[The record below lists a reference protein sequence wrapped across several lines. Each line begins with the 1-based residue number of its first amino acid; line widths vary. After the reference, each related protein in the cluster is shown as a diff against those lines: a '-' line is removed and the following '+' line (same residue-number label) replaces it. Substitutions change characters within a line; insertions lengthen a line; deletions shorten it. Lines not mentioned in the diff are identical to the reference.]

1 MSGRLRDR
9 QASEIAEL
17 DQFRHLGLRRRQ
29 PGQIELLGTLPDAEV
44 AQRIGRPVHAVR
56 LKRTRL
62 GIPTARDGRR
72 RENRVGKARA
82 KRRESCPNDYRG
94 PRYTRPIRR

>member
-1 MSGRLRDR
+1 MALFVGMKAILVPYRVKRVWKQEQSR
-9 QASEIAEL
+9 
-17 DQFRHLGLRRRQ
+17 
-29 PGQIELLGTLPDAEV
+29 LLGTLPDAEV
-44 AQRIGRPVHAVR
+44 ARMLGLSVHAVR

-82 KRRESCPNDYRG
+82 KRRESWANDYRG
-94 PRYTRPIRR
+94 PRAVSARRRC

>member
-1 MSGRLRDR
+1 MALFVGMKAILVPYQVKHVWKEERIRLV
-9 QASEIAEL
+9 
-17 DQFRHLGLRRRQ
+17 
-29 PGQIELLGTLPDAEV
+29 GTQPDAEV
-44 AQRIGRPVHAVR
+44 ARMLGLSVHAVR

-82 KRRESCPNDYRG
+82 KRRESWANDYRG
-94 PRYTRPIRR
+94 PRAVSARRRC